1 MNCTSRPKVNNE
13 RSGRQPRRGRCERAA
28 RRAGSSYAAA
38 VTRREERF
46 PHGVVNFS
54 PGGQRGAT
62 VAQATGVTRGGR
74 ATELYE
80 E

>member
-1 MNCTSRPKVNNE
+1 VKNE
-13 RSGRQPRRGRCERAA
+13 RSGRQPRRGGCERAA
-28 RRAGSSYAAA
+28 RRAGRSYAAA
-38 VTRREERF
+38 VTRRGERF
-46 PHGVVNFS
+46 LHGVEDFS

-74 ATELYE
+74 AAEIYE